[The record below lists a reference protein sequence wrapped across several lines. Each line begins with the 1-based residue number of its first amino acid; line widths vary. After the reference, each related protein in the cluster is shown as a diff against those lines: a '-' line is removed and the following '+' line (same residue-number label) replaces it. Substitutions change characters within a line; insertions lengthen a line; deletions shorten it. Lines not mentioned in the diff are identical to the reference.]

1 MHCHKNYYNLQQ
13 EQNFILPFHLQK
25 YMKKYEHA
33 QNTQKITNR
42 DPDLTTFHHQFL
54 YLDKMLTFV
63 RVRESA
69 SEQVEDDDVMRSE
82 VLCVVI
88 RKLQNTKGVP
98 W

>member
-1 MHCHKNYYNLQQ
+1 
-13 EQNFILPFHLQK
+13 
-25 YMKKYEHA
+25 MKKYEHA

-63 RVRESA
+63 RGRESA
-69 SEQVEDDDVMRSE
+69 SEQVEDDVMRSE

-88 RKLQNTKGVP
+88 RKLQNTKGIP